1 MIIQYLLV
9 AGLSATLLY
18 AFMQRRKSRLVA
30 VSIGIVSLAGMYLV
44 LHPLAANEI
53 ARHLG
58 VGRGADLL
66 LYTWILVTLAICLN
80 LQFKI
85 LQLQSEL
92 TILARRIAILGGR
105 EPD

>member
-1 MIIQYLLV
+1 MIIQYLLI
-9 AGLSATLLY
+9 AGLCATLLY
-18 AFMQRRKSRLVA
+18 AYMQRRKSRLVA
-30 VSIGIVSLAGMYLV
+30 VAIAVVSIAGIYLV
-44 LHPLAANEI
+44 LRPDAANAA
-53 ARHLG
+53 ARLLG

-92 TILARRIAILGGR
+92 TTLVRQIAILGGR
-105 EPD
+105 KPG